1 MIRVLLGVA
10 LAVALVAV
18 TTPAL
23 EEARASRTERL
34 TEREL
39 DRVGTAVEELA
50 REEAP
55 GARRTLTLSLPG
67 DSATEAPLS
76 FVALGGVPD
85 GASADERGSV
95 SEADTAARDILVF
108 RVAGGRRHVRRVG
121 ADLRVVRGGTGRGVR
136 DGTRS
141 TADSRALVLRGGA
154 TYEVTLRLVR
164 ADGRRIVVVAVR

>member
-1 MIRVLLGVA
+1 VIRVVLGVA

-23 EEARASRTERL
+23 EDARADRTERL
-34 TEREL
+34 TAREL
-39 DRVGTAVEELA
+39 DRVGVAAEELA

-85 GASADERGSV
+85 NSSATV
-95 SEADTAARDILVF
+95 TDTAARDLLVF
-108 RVAGGRRHVRRVG
+108 RVAGGRRHVRRVE
-121 ADLRVVRGGTGRGVR
+121 ADLRVVRGGIGGAGGNR
-136 DGTRS
+136 TRS
-141 TADSRALVLRGGA
+141 TEDSRALVLRGGGS
-154 TYEVTLRLVR
+154 YEVTLRLVR
-164 ADGRRIVVVAVR
+164 SDGRRIVVVAVR